1 MITEALGA
9 NEKGP
14 DLQLACDHTRRE
26 RVHNGDI
33 FKPLE
38 AMTSPTMILCTW
50 WSQSQRK
57 NFPVE
62 VVHTF

>member
-26 RVHNGDI
+26 SSKGDTLVPKDPSWFQNVLDATI
-33 FKPLE
+33 
-38 AMTSPTMILCTW
+38 T
-50 WSQSQRK
+50 Q
-57 NFPVE
+57 
-62 VVHTF
+62 

>member
-1 MITEALGA
+1 MKSFINLQANLLVQMITEALGA

-38 AMTSPTMILCTW
+38 AMASPTMILCT
-50 WSQSQRK
+50 
-57 NFPVE
+57 
-62 VVHTF
+62 

>member
-38 AMTSPTMILCTW
+38 AMASPTMILCT
-50 WSQSQRK
+50 
-57 NFPVE
+57 
-62 VVHTF
+62 